1 MKRRFDWIGQA
12 CSSKACWTVLRGRSL
27 LAMATCLLT
36 LAASHAAD
44 RPVSPWGIS
53 CGDGRVDVVLDD
65 FDTPWDHCCT
75 ADGSIP
81 VPTLRTV
88 AGCNGTALA
97 VDYDLRNVAPAGS
110 RNAGQSWIVL
120 QRTLAQARDL
130 SRYTHLRLAMRGS
143 NLRAHD
149 TVEVKLKDASGLVAV
164 ALKSMTDLPVWRTL
178 YLDLRELTSDRAI
191 DLSRVTGFE
200 IAIVRCAGCEV
211 ADNPSSDPGT
221 EEHAGTL
228 YLDEFAAVDLKP
240 GGAQRLP
247 AASGFATVSRNAT
260 VRSKAANALLAQVAP
275 SAAGKDLLPAWFPET
290 TPNFNSYA
298 QAEALLVFV
307 YEYQYTGKTAF
318 LEAARKLAA
327 RLIALQIPA
336 GRVQAGAW
344 YSTYVPQTGVLRGP
358 DRASQPIPCDGHET
372 LIQDI
377 DTCEWAGNV
386 GWVLIALN
394 KLRNSGLYA
403 DTVALDN
410 AIDRG
415 AAWLIGQF
423 GRHPAYPNLISLG
436 VEGNISAYFGLLA
449 AGRSQEA
456 ARLGSAIFQFGWDAV
471 QRRMKPG
478 VLPADAA
485 SAIDVSGSWGATFLR
500 AIGKTEEALDSQAY
514 AASIL
519 RVSSFDATRHGYG
532 DIAGPYTPAVEFS
545 AQAVAAGIPDADF
558 VLQQLSS
565 LQIPS
570 TASYAGA
577 FPGAQDHWYG
587 GPLTPWNTTMAGVS
601 PTAWVYFAQYR
612 DPLIDLLQPALSLSV
627 SPATLDTGAGA
638 TVTLSARVTPG
649 TTPASGD
656 VYIALQVPGGCS
668 ATFCKTLF
676 WLGESNFVTTVQPLL
691 RSWPISPFAGPIFS
705 YTFNG
710 SEPAGTYRWLGAF
723 VEPGTPLKLIS
734 DITQPSFEFRP

>member
-1 MKRRFDWIGQA
+1 MKKPFDWIGRRG
-12 CSSKACWTVLRGRSL
+12 SSKVFSPVLRARSR
-27 LAMATCLLT
+27 LAVAACLLI
-36 LAASHAAD
+36 LATSPSAA
-44 RPVSPWGIS
+44 RPVLEWGIS

-65 FDTPWDHCCT
+65 FDTPWENCCT
-75 ADGSIP
+75 ADVSIP
-81 VPTLRTV
+81 GPTLRTV

-97 VDYDLRNVAPAGS
+97 VDYDLRNVAPPGS
-110 RNAGQSWIVL
+110 QNAGQSWVVL
-120 QRTLAQARDL
+120 QRNLAQARDL

-149 TVEVKLKDASGLVAV
+149 TLEVKLKDASGLVAV
-164 ALKSMTDLPVWRTL
+164 ALKSMTDLPVWRTI

-211 ADNPSSDPGT
+211 ADNPSSDPGV

-240 GGAQRLP
+240 GGAHRLP
-247 AASGFATVSRNAT
+247 AASGFAAVTRDAT
-260 VRSKAANALLAQVAP
+260 VRSKAADALLAQVVP

-290 TPNFNSYA
+290 VPNFNSYA

-307 YEYQYTGKTAF
+307 YEYQETGKAAF
-318 LEAARKLAA
+318 LDAARKLAA

-344 YSTYVPQTGVLRGP
+344 LSTYVPQTGILRGP
-358 DRASQPIPCDGHET
+358 DRASQPIPCDGNET
-372 LIQDI
+372 LVQDI

-394 KLRNSGLYA
+394 KLRNSGLHT
-403 DTVALDN
+403 DTIALDN

-415 AAWLIGQF
+415 AAWLIGQL
-423 GRHPAYPNLISLG
+423 GRNAAYPNLISLG
-436 VEGNISAYFGLLA
+436 IEGNISAYFGLRA
-449 AGRSQEA
+449 AGRLQEA
-456 ARLGSAIFQFGWDAV
+456 SLLGSAIFRFGWDAV
-471 QRRMKPG
+471 QRRMKSG
-478 VLPADAA
+478 VLPADVA
-485 SAIDVSGSWGATFLR
+485 SAMDVSGSWGSTFLR
-500 AIGKTEEALDSQAY
+500 AIGKTQEALDAQAY

-519 RVSSFDATRHGYG
+519 RVNSFDATRYGYG

-545 AQAVAAGIPDADF
+545 AQAAAAGIHDADF
-558 VLQQLSS
+558 VLQQISS

-577 FPGAQDHWYG
+577 FPGALDHWYG
-587 GPLTPWNTTMAGVS
+587 GPLSPWNTTMAGVS

-612 DPLIDLLQPALSLSV
+612 DPLIDLLRPALSLSI
-627 SPATLDTGAGA
+627 SPVTVRTGA
-638 TVTLSARVTPG
+638 TVTLSARVIPG

-656 VYIALQVPGGCS
+656 VYIALQAPGCT
-668 ATFCKTLF
+668 ANFCKTLF
-676 WLGESNFVTTVQPLL
+676 WLGALNFVKTVQPLL
-691 RSWPISPFAGPIFS
+691 DSWPISPFAGPIFS

-710 SEPAGTYRWLGAF
+710 SEPTGTYRWLGAF
-723 VEPGTPLKLIS
+723 VEPGTPLNLIS